1 MLNAVFAIGAGLL
14 WVGSYVLFFVRDLG
28 TWWRLGAYRSATS
41 ELERLEAVRA
51 YTAWVRNMP
60 PAPARRRGAGPS
72 VVPTPVVPPV
82 RGTVFP
88 YPGRRLLGN

>member
-1 MLNAVFAIGAGLL
+1 MLNAVVAIGAAVL
-14 WVGSYVLFFVRDLG
+14 WAGSYVLFFLRDLR
-28 TWWRLGAYRSATS
+28 TWWRLRAYRAEMS
-41 ELERLEAVRA
+41 EVERLDAVRT

-60 PAPARRRGAGPS
+60 PAPSRRRATGGT